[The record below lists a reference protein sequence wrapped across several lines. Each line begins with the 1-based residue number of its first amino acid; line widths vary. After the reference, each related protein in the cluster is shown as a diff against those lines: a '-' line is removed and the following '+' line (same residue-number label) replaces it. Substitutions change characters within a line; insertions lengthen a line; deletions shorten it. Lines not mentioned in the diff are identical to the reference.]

1 MSIYAQNIGDV
12 EAVPVPSANIK
23 RKATTD
29 PVVLPTPDGTEKSPS
44 GSIMDE
50 GETPVNEEPIEKVVD
65 EKKVAQKAARAA
77 KAKATREAKKAAAAE
92 PVVIAPKPKSKPVK
106 KTADTESPIKPAKK
120 RKTTTPVQLPVVD
133 DTVPPAWFKA
143 HLAKTRV
150 EEAKI
155 AEPKKAARTVRKEA
169 DEEATVKWRQPET
182 QTLISQHEQ
191 AQLNQMRKQQADMDK
206 MYAQMFRR

>member
-23 RKATTD
+23 RKATTE
-29 PVVLPTPDGTEKSPS
+29 PVLPTPDGTEKSPS
-44 GSIMDE
+44 GSIVDE
-50 GETPVNEEPIEKVVD
+50 GETPVNEEPIEKVID
-65 EKKVAQKAARAA
+65 EKKIAQKAARAA

-92 PVVIAPKPKSKPVK
+92 PVVIAPKPKSTPVK
-106 KTADTESPIKPAKK
+106 KSYDDAPIKPKK